1 MITGG
6 TDDMK
11 RNIIMAKTPLQTV
24 ADARENIQDD
34 VESRIQ
40 ELRDEITALTH
51 QLRELGLKGASEA
64 KAKAK
69 DIADDATDEALQAIK
84 ELRKQFGSMQ
94 SEVEGKVQTHPFAWL
109 LGAVGL
115 GVILGLFL
123 THRD

>member
-1 MITGG
+1 
-6 TDDMK
+6 MK
-11 RNIIMAKTPLQTV
+11 RNIIMAKAPLQTV
-24 ADARENIQDD
+24 SDARENIQDD

-40 ELRDEITALTH
+40 ELRDEIAALTH
-51 QLRELGLKGASEA
+51 QLRDLGIKGAAEA

-69 DIADDATDEALQAIK
+69 DIADDATDEALIAIK

-109 LGAVGL
+109 AGAVGL

-123 THRD
+123 SHRD

>member
-1 MITGG
+1 MIDGG

-11 RNIIMAKTPLQTV
+11 RNIIMAKAPLQTV
-24 ADARENIQDD
+24 SDARENIQDD

-40 ELRDEITALTH
+40 ELRDEIAALTH
-51 QLRELGLKGASEA
+51 QLRDLGIKGAHEA

-69 DIADDATDEALQAIK
+69 DIADDATDEALLAIK

-109 LGAVGL
+109 AGAVGL

-123 THRD
+123 SHRD

>member
-1 MITGG
+1 MIATG
-6 TDDMK
+6 TDDDK
-11 RNIIMAKTPLQTV
+11 RKIIMAKTPLQTV
-24 ADARENIQDD
+24 ADARETLHDD
-34 VESRIQ
+34 VESRLQ
-40 ELRDEITALTH
+40 ELRDEITALTQ
-51 QLRELGLKGASEA
+51 QLRDLGLKGAHEA

-69 DIADDATDEALQAIK
+69 DIADDATDEALAAIK

-94 SEVEGKVQTHPFAWL
+94 AEVEGKVQTHPFAWL

>member
-1 MITGG
+1 MIATG
-6 TDDMK
+6 TDDDK
-11 RNIIMAKTPLQTV
+11 RKIIMAKTPLQTV

-34 VESRIQ
+34 VETRLQ

-51 QLRELGLKGASEA
+51 QLRDLGLKGAHEA

-69 DIADDATDEALQAIK
+69 DIADDATDEALHAIK

-109 LGAVGL
+109 VGAVGL

>member
-1 MITGG
+1 MIGGG

-11 RNIIMAKTPLQTV
+11 RNMIMAKTPLQTV
-24 ADARENIQDD
+24 SDARENIQDD

-40 ELRDEITALTH
+40 ELRDEIAALTH
-51 QLRELGLKGASEA
+51 QLRDLGIKGAAEA
-64 KAKAK
+64 KATAK
-69 DIADDATDEALQAIK
+69 DIADDATDEALIAIK

-109 LGAVGL
+109 AGAVGL

-123 THRD
+123 SHRD